1 MDVVAHTQP
10 GTRHSLRPAGAE
22 KFDPG
27 VLRPV
32 RALPLGIT
40 REWAWGGSRGGG
52 VDVAVVDSG
61 VEDGHPLIGR
71 VDSAVALSV
80 DESQPD
86 GVRYDVGPHED
97 LFGHGTACAAV
108 IRGLAPEC
116 EIYSVRVLGRRL
128 TGKGL
133 VFAAGLRWAIDAG
146 MDVVNLSL
154 STSRREHYGL
164 FHELADDA
172 YFRRVL
178 LVCAVNNSPSESYP
192 SLYSSV
198 CSVAAR
204 PEPGEGFSYN
214 PDPPVEFGAAGVDV
228 DVAWL
233 DGGSITATGNSFAAP
248 VIAGYAARILGR
260 HPGLTPFQV
269 KTVLQATADNAGPA
283 QDAARA

>member
-1 MDVVAHTQP
+1 MD
-10 GTRHSLRPAGAE
+10 LPAWSEA
-22 KFDPG
+22 FAPDRLHPA
-27 VLRPV
+27 R
-32 RALPLGIT
+32 PLGVPLT
-40 REWAWGGSRGGG
+40 PEWAWGGSTGRGVKVAVIDSGVDGAHPRVGG
-52 VDVAVVDSG
+52 VDGGVSLEYDADS
-61 VEDGHPLIGR
+61 
-71 VDSAVALSV
+71 
-80 DESQPD
+80 PD
-86 GVRYDVGPHED
+86 GVRAEEGPHDD

-108 IRGLAPEC
+108 IRELAPEC

-133 VFAAGLRWAIDAG
+133 VFAAGLRWAIEAG

-164 FHELADDA
+164 FHELADEA

-178 LVCAVNNSPSESYP
+178 LVCAVNNSPAESYP

-204 PEPGEGFSYN
+204 PGPGAGFSYN
-214 PDPPVEFGAAGVDV
+214 PEPPVEFGAAGVDV

-233 DGGSITATGNSFAAP
+233 DGGAITATGNSFAAP
-248 VIAGYAARILGR
+248 VIAGYAARILGK

-269 KTVLQATADNAGPA
+269 KTVLQATADNAAPVRDPGA
-283 QDAARA
+283 V

>member
-1 MDVVAHTQP
+1 VD
-10 GTRHSLRPAGAE
+10 LPAWSEA
-22 KFDPG
+22 FTADRLAPA
-27 VLRPV
+27 R
-32 RALPLGIT
+32 PLGVPIS
-40 REWAWGGSRGGG
+40 REWAWGGSTGRGVKVAVIDSGVDGAHPRVGG
-52 VDVAVVDSG
+52 VDGGVSLEYDPDS
-61 VEDGHPLIGR
+61 
-71 VDSAVALSV
+71 
-80 DESQPD
+80 PD
-86 GVRYDVGPHED
+86 GVRVEEGPHED

-133 VFAAGLRWAIDAG
+133 VFAAGLQWAIDAG

-154 STSRREHYGL
+154 STSRREHYAL
-164 FHELADDA
+164 FHELADAA
-172 YFRRVL
+172 YFHRVL
-178 LVCAVNNSPSESYP
+178 LVCAVNNSPAESYP

-204 PEPGEGFSYN
+204 PETGEGFSYN

-233 DGGSITATGNSFAAP
+233 DGGSIVATGNSFAAP
-248 VIAGYAARILGR
+248 VIAGYAARILGK